1 MATFRSLM
9 ASELITILQ
18 NISGIRQSLPTRFEL
33 KPHERRSM
41 FKLNTKRIDFVK
53 KALNF
58 MKRYPSTVPAYVDV
72 QHCNTCMH
80 LYEQYSE
87 ILEELEKVKQQVED
101 TKHMLGNEIMKQTK
115 AYFHHSKN
123 GMSAGNKEYAEVYKE
138 LKPDYAVG
146 RNCAK

>member
-1 MATFRSLM
+1 
-9 ASELITILQ
+9 
-18 NISGIRQSLPTRFEL
+18 
-33 KPHERRSM
+33 
-41 FKLNTKRIDFVK
+41 
-53 KALNF
+53 